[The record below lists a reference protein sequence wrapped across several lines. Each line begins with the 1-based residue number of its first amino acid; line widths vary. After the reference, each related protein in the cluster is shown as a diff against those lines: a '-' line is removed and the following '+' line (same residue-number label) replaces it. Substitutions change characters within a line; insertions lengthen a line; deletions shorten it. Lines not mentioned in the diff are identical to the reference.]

1 MRFFIFFSGR
11 YHVIKMGCGFYKS
24 EDREK
29 LQEFDVNPREMFE
42 DVLDIQIVNNSSKNL
57 SCMMGSKHVTKPIVA
72 DKLGFKTPRI
82 TDWEIKPTYVN
93 KRSICISCSEDKI
106 NAVYFFTEIGHT
118 KNILRSLFDVRTEN
132 ELLVDAN
139 AILSEH
145 KYFENVELCRA
156 KCDDII
162 GSNGERYSTLILT
175 FEDRV
180 KDTTAQ
186 PV

>member
-1 MRFFIFFSGR
+1 
-11 YHVIKMGCGFYKS
+11 MGCGFYKS

-29 LQEFDVNPREMFE
+29 LQEFGVNTREMFE

-72 DKLGFKTPRI
+72 NKHGFKTPPI
-82 TDWEIKPTYVN
+82 TDWEIKPKYIN
-93 KRSICISCSEDKI
+93 KRSICISRSENNI
-106 NAVYFFTEIGHT
+106 NAVYFFTESGYT
-118 KNILRSLFDVRTEN
+118 KNILRSLFDVTTEN
-132 ELLVDAN
+132 ELLVEAN

-145 KYFENVELCRA
+145 KYFENVELCKA
-156 KCDDII
+156 KCDDLI
-162 GSNGERYSTLILT
+162 GYNGERYSTLILT

-180 KDTTAQ
+180 KDTNAQ